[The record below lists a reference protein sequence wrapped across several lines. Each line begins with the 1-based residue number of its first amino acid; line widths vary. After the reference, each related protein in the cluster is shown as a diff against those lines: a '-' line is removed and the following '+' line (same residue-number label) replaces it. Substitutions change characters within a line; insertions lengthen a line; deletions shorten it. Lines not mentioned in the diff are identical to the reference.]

1 MEGDV
6 LGEQESVEPKKQEGS
21 SQEDQQVLQGTR
33 NHKDLLFCDIFS
45 IKENALSLY
54 NATND
59 TDYTDAGAL
68 EIYTIAKT
76 LFITIHNDV
85 AVCFHG
91 HLELFEQQS
100 TKNANMPLR
109 EFLYSAEEYAKWV
122 NRNNKDLF
130 GEKLVQIP
138 APKCFELYNGKT
150 NEPDRFEKRLSEA
163 FMHPAPGYEWTVHV
177 ININAGHSKAIMDK
191 CRPLKA
197 YSVFVQ
203 KVRDNLAAEMGLTE
217 AIERAVDYCIGLDL
231 LAGYFAEN
239 RGRVVDMVWTEYN
252 AKLHEENIKEESRK
266 EGRDTERVISIR
278 NVMSTL
284 GVGAE
289 RAMEILRIPG
299 EERGK
304 YVQLV

>member
-1 MEGDV
+1 M
-6 LGEQESVEPKKQEGS
+6 GEQESAELKKQEGS

-59 TDYTDAGAL
+59 TDYTDAEAL

-109 EFLYSAEEYAKWV
+109 EFLYSAEEYAKWI
-122 NRNNKDLF
+122 NRNKKDLF
-130 GEKLVQIP
+130 GEQLVQIP

-150 NEPDRFEKRLSEA
+150 NEPDRFEKHLSEA
-163 FMHPAPGYEWTVHV
+163 FMHPAPGYEWTVYV

-203 KVRDNLAAEMGLTE
+203 KVRENLAAEMGLTE

-284 GVGAE
+284 DVGAE

>member
-1 MEGDV
+1 
-6 LGEQESVEPKKQEGS
+6 
-21 SQEDQQVLQGTR
+21 
-33 NHKDLLFCDIFS
+33 
-45 IKENALSLY
+45 
-54 NATND
+54 
-59 TDYTDAGAL
+59 
-68 EIYTIAKT
+68 
-76 LFITIHNDV
+76 
-85 AVCFHG
+85 
-91 HLELFEQQS
+91 
-100 TKNANMPLR
+100 MPLR
-109 EFLYSAEEYAKWV
+109 EFLYSAEEYAKWI
-122 NRNNKDLF
+122 NRNKKDLF
-130 GEKLVQIP
+130 GEKLMQIP

-163 FMHPAPGYEWTVHV
+163 FMHPAPGYEWTVYV

-203 KVRDNLAAEMGLTE
+203 KVRENLAAEMGLTE

-284 GVGAE
+284 DVGAE

>member
-1 MEGDV
+1 M
-6 LGEQESVEPKKQEGS
+6 GEQESAELKKQEGS

-59 TDYTDAGAL
+59 TDYADAEAL

-85 AVCFHG
+85 SVCFHG

-100 TKNANMPLR
+100 TKSANMPLR
-109 EFLYSAEEYAKWV
+109 EFLYSAEEYAKWI
-122 NRNNKDLF
+122 NRNKKDLF
-130 GEKLVQIP
+130 GEQLVQIP
-138 APKCFELYNGKT
+138 APKCFELYNGKM
-150 NEPDRFEKRLSEA
+150 NEPDRFEKHLSEA
-163 FMHPAPGYEWTVHV
+163 FMHPAPRYEWTVYV

-203 KVRDNLAAEMGLTE
+203 KVRENLAAEMGLTE
-217 AIERAVDYCIGLDL
+217 AIERAVDYCIGQDL

-284 GVGAE
+284 DVGAE